1 MQFGF
6 SPTQSKPTFEVMQS
20 QARLAEALGFEVL
33 WVHEHHSL
41 GTMYPDPL
49 MALAAMASETK
60 TIALGTNM
68 LLLPIHHPV
77 RVAQEAAMVD
87 VLSHGRL
94 RLGVANGYSRVDLQ
108 TFGVARSHRGARL
121 TAGVELIRALWSGGE
136 VTQEGEDFH
145 LEGFRLFPLP
155 IQKPAP
161 RIYIGGQVD
170 IAIERAARLGDG
182 YLISTTETVDHVAQ
196 RVAVYR
202 SALDKSGKPWNA
214 PLLNRIVCTVKSRRE
229 KNEAAQLYS
238 KALLSLYSAWGHEN
252 VTTLSAAERT
262 PEEVNREHFIIGEAS
277 ECIEQIEGYAKMGIG
292 HIACMMNFGDPDIEL
307 VERSMRLFG
316 EQVIPYFAARVTAS

>member
-6 SPTQSKPTFEVMQS
+6 SPTQSKSTFEAMQR
-20 QARLAEALGFEVL
+20 QARLAETLGFKML
-33 WVHEHHSL
+33 WAHEHHSL
-41 GTMYPDPL
+41 GMMYPDPL
-49 MALAAMASETK
+49 MILAAMAGETK

-77 RVAQEAAMVD
+77 RVAQEAAMLD

-94 RLGVANGYSRVDLQ
+94 RLGVANGYSRVDLR

-121 TAGVELIRALWSGGE
+121 AAGVELMRALWSGRE
-136 VTQEGEDFH
+136 VNQEGEDFH

-161 RIYIGGQVD
+161 PIYIGGQADV
-170 IAIERAARLGDG
+170 AIERAARLGDG
-182 YLISTTETVDHVAQ
+182 YLISTTETIDHVAQ

-202 SALDKSGKPWNA
+202 GALDKVGKPWSP
-214 PLLNRIVCTVKSRRE
+214 PLLNRIVCTVQSRQEKRE
-229 KNEAAQLYS
+229 AEQFYS
-238 KALLSLYSAWGHEN
+238 QALLSLYIAWGHEN
-252 VTTLSAAERT
+252 VTILSPAERA
-262 PEEVNREHFIIGEAS
+262 PEEVSRKHFIIGEAS
-277 ECIEQIEGYAKMGIG
+277 ECIEQIEAYAKLGIG
-292 HIACMMNFGDPDIEL
+292 HIACLMNFGDPDLEF

-316 EQVIPYFAARVTAS
+316 ERVIPHFAA